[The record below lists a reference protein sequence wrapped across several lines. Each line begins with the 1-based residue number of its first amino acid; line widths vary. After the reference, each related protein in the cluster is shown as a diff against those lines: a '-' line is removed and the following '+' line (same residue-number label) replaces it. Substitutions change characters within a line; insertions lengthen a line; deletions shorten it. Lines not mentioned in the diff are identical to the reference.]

1 MLVVVAAVARAKKV
15 SATKHITSNSLERH
29 LPRALRPNWL
39 CESQVQPWRG
49 IEPVAVA
56 GAPEQARAVL
66 AGTQLLPLLL
76 LLRLLLSVSRGANF
90 SNPNCCHSRCRCRC
104 CCLLPRVVCFGAAI
118 WFAAADAFKFN
129 SQRKCLGKRKKKCA
143 SQIGHG
149 AKALARALAHST
161 QIWPTARFKCAAVD
175 LSYT

>member
-1 MLVVVAAVARAKKV
+1 MCRGAQISLTQIVATFAAAV
-15 SATKHITSNSLERH
+15 
-29 LPRALRPNWL
+29 
-39 CESQVQPWRG
+39 
-49 IEPVAVA
+49 
-56 GAPEQARAVL
+56 
-66 AGTQLLPLLL
+66 
-76 LLRLLLSVSRGANF
+76 
-90 SNPNCCHSRCRCRC
+90 CR
-104 CCLLPRVVCFGAAI
+104 LLPRVVCFGAAI

-129 SQRKCLGKRKKKCA
+129 SQRKRLGKRKKKCA